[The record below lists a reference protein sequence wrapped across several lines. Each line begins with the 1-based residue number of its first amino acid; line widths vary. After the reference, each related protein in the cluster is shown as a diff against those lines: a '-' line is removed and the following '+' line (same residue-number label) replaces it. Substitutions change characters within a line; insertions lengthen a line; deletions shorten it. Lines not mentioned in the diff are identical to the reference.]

1 MSGRDEVERVLVVD
15 RAAFFGGN
23 WPQGFTP
30 LDPVAAQDWA
40 AAFEDAAR
48 FEPRPIAE
56 ETPAWKQP
64 IPYCVV
70 CRGERE
76 VFCVQRL
83 SGQGEARLHGKISIG
98 IGGHVEPIDQLAPGI
113 LGRAAS
119 RELGEELF
127 LDLDVR
133 NLPPPRCVGILN
145 DDSNAVGSVHVGLV
159 HIVQVPADTPDT
171 AVRVRETTKMR
182 GGFRGVAG
190 ADHLWHDA
198 PLLESWSALLLDAIH
213 RGEVSLASVFPGSA
227 PAFRPT
233 PLNSPGDRP
242 NGGAEDAEALS

>member
-1 MSGRDEVERVLVVD
+1 MSGDTRERVLVVD
-15 RAAFFGGN
+15 RAAFFDGA
-23 WPQGFTP
+23 WPQGFTA
-30 LDPVAAQDWA
+30 LDRDAALEQA
-40 AAFEDAAR
+40 AAFEAAAR
-48 FEPRPIAE
+48 FELRDLAE

-70 CRGERE
+70 CRGDRE

-83 SGQGEARLHGKISIG
+83 TGQGEARLHGKISIG
-98 IGGHVEPIDQLAPGI
+98 IGGHVEPVDELRPGI
-113 LGRAAS
+113 LARAAA

-127 LDLDVR
+127 MDLDVDH
-133 NLPPPRCVGILN
+133 LSAPRCVGILN
-145 DDSNAVGSVHVGLV
+145 DDSNAVGAVHVGLV

-171 AVRVRETTKMR
+171 AVRVRETGKMR

-190 ADHLWHDA
+190 ADRLWHDA
-198 PLLESWSALLLDAIH
+198 SLLESWSALLLDAIH
-213 RGEVSLASVFPGSA
+213 RGEVSLVSDFPGAA

>member
-1 MSGRDEVERVLVVD
+1 MSESTIERVLVVD
-15 RAAFFGGN
+15 RDAFFGGD

-30 LDPVAAQDWA
+30 LGPEAAVAQTT
-40 AAFEDAAR
+40 AFEAAAR
-48 FEPRPIAE
+48 FEPRPVAE

-70 CRGERE
+70 CRGDRE

-83 SGQGEARLHGKISIG
+83 AAQGEARLHGKISIG
-98 IGGHVEPIDQLAPGI
+98 IGGHVEPVDQLGPGI
-113 LGRAAS
+113 LARAAT
-119 RELGEELF
+119 RELSEELF
-127 LDLDVR
+127 LDPDIQSSIA
-133 NLPPPRCVGILN
+133 PRCVGILN
-145 DDSNAVGSVHVGLV
+145 DDSNAVGAVHIGLV
-159 HIVQVPADTPDT
+159 YIAQVPADTPDT
-171 AVRVRETTKMR
+171 AIRVRETTKMH

-190 ADHLWHDA
+190 ADDLWHDA